1 MRDINNK
8 VWITVNSWFEFTRQ
22 VAKSNYCSVIACT
35 ASETLWSAVLLEHE
49 TGKKFIIEA
58 KVSE

>member
-1 MRDINNK
+1 MSDK

-22 VAKSNYCSVIACT
+22 VAKSNYCSVVACT
-35 ASETLWSAVLLEHE
+35 ASKTLWSAVLQDAE
-49 TGKKFIIEA
+49 TGKQFIIEA